1 MYLEKLTIIIWV
13 WIPVINV
20 ERYID
25 FTYVNMK
32 VLIYIL
38 EFKHLRNYSVTMVL
52 NIVSS
57 KWLYRRGSNSK
68 HLSFKSH
75 CLRNMSLGNLY
86 RSNTKQSRIHFHVYI
101 ESLFSWHFGRTQQST
116 QFASQRID
124 GDENSENED
133 HYIVRLQP
141 GFMNTDEPDE
151 YDSLTREWSREFCNN
166 VMADD

>member
-57 KWLYRRGSNSK
+57 KWLYRRGSNPK

-133 HYIVRLQP
+133 HSIVRLQP